1 MTNGSYRVSEFN
13 DGFRVM
19 NLNSWQSQGDPKRP
33 VALLQTG
40 QSVKPRFCKL
50 EGYKAAVGD
59 LTQSATFL
67 PLNTPKIMEIECLL
81 SAQNLTPT
89 LYP

>member
-1 MTNGSYRVSEFN
+1 MRAGRCWSAAN
-13 DGFRVM
+13 
-19 NLNSWQSQGDPKRP
+19 DPKRP

-40 QSVKPRFCKL
+40 QSAKAL
-50 EGYKAAVGD
+50 EGYKAGVGD

>member
-1 MTNGSYRVSEFN
+1 LTVP
-13 DGFRVM
+13 
-19 NLNSWQSQGDPKRP
+19 DPKRP

-40 QSVKPRFCKL
+40 QSAKARFCKL
-50 EGYKAAVGD
+50 ESYKAAVGD

-67 PLNTPKIMEIECLL
+67 PLNTPKIMEIEYLL
-81 SAQNLTPT
+81 SAQNLAPT